1 MKNKYFPDEEIEMND
16 LYFVCYMIER
26 VARHIKQKNKY
37 VVNTIGRD
45 GLYHLLS
52 CANVL
57 HCENPLKVE
66 EDWIKDYNL
75 KAGDYD
81 VTAVDQELA
90 SIIPSPLDMGAVY
103 QRLIRDTI
111 GSKEDYVDGIMK
123 HYAKKGFDGLVHVK
137 SFGCT
142 PEMDAVPVLH
152 NISSDYKIPV
162 LYLNYDTQTSD
173 TGIETRLEAFY
184 DMIAMRKEVT
194 QS

>member
-81 VTAVDQELA
+81 V
-90 SIIPSPLDMGAVY
+90 SGVY
-103 QRLIRDTI
+103 QDLVYISHSPVDI
-111 GSKEDYVDGIMK
+111 GG
-123 HYAKKGFDGLVHVK
+123 
-137 SFGCT
+137 
-142 PEMDAVPVLH
+142 
-152 NISSDYKIPV
+152 
-162 LYLNYDTQTSD
+162 LYL
-173 TGIETRLEAFY
+173 RLF
-184 DMIAMRKEVT
+184 
-194 QS
+194 